1 MSKKMRR
8 QTNEVQTHTPTGGGM
23 EREKVESKRQ
33 VVLSEGESDDT
44 SVDTACMTR
53 SHNFPR

>member
-1 MSKKMRR
+1 MSKEMRR
-8 QTNEVQTHTPTGGGM
+8 QTNEVQTHTPTGEGM

>member
-1 MSKKMRR
+1 MRR
-8 QTNEVQTHTPTGGGM
+8 QTNEVQTHTPTGEGM